1 MHKAGP
7 MEISQNA
14 MTLIANSN
22 TRYVIRV
29 DLNDDQG
36 EWKFPLW
43 PINCQLKSMF
53 LITNRCHFGNFTNV
67 PTTGCIKLKMKV
79 TYVY

>member
-1 MHKAGP
+1 
-7 MEISQNA
+7 

-22 TRYVIRV
+22 TKYVIRV
-29 DLNDDQG
+29 DFNDDQA
-36 EWKFPLW
+36 EMEISIMAHKL
-43 PINCQLKSMF
+43 PIEKCV

-67 PTTGCIKLKMKV
+67 LTTGCIKLKMKV

>member
-1 MHKAGP
+1 
-7 MEISQNA
+7 
-14 MTLIANSN
+14 MTLIATSN

-29 DLNDDQG
+29 DLNDDRAG
-36 EWKFPLW
+36 ME
-43 PINCQLKSMF
+43 ISIMAHNCQLKSMF